1 MTTVIIVCTI
11 AIITVAALNWAKARK
26 EAYEAKL
33 MEAAQKVLG
42 DKYDDNAD
50 SDICKIY
57 RFIGEEYLQVQ
68 KDTPSEL
75 YHRKNITCA
84 IMAIQEP
91 GVIRRELLNML
102 DRRELAR

>member
-1 MTTVIIVCTI
+1 MTSIIIVCTM
-11 AIITVAALNWAKARK
+11 AVITVAALHWAKARK

-33 MEAAQKVLG
+33 LEAAKKVLG
-42 DKYDDNAD
+42 DKYDDEAD
-50 SDICKIY
+50 TDTVKIY

-68 KDTPSEL
+68 KKTPSEL

-91 GVIRRELLNML
+91 GIIRRELLK
-102 DRRELAR
+102 ELAR

>member
-1 MTTVIIVCTI
+1 MTTIIIVCTI
-11 AIITVAALNWAKARK
+11 AIITVAALRWAKARK

-42 DKYDDNAD
+42 DKYDSEAD
-50 SDICKIY
+50 TDTVKIY

-68 KDTPSEL
+68 NNTPSEL

-91 GVIRRELLNML
+91 GVIRRELLKML

>member
-1 MTTVIIVCTI
+1 MTTIIIVCNI
-11 AIITVAALNWAKARK
+11 AVITVATLNLAGAMQRAHEIKLLAAAR
-26 EAYEAKL
+26 
-33 MEAAQKVLG
+33 KVLG
-42 DKYDDNAD
+42 DKYDDKAD
-50 SDICKIY
+50 SDIFKIY

-68 KDTPSEL
+68 KNTPSEL

-91 GVIRRELLNML
+91 GVIRRELLKML

>member
-1 MTTVIIVCTI
+1 MTSIIIVCTI
-11 AIITVAALNWAKARK
+11 AILTVAALRWAKARK
-26 EAYEAKL
+26 EAYEAKVL
-33 MEAAQKVLG
+33 EAAKKVLG
-42 DKYDDNAD
+42 DKYDDEAD
-50 SDICKIY
+50 TDTVKIY

-68 KDTPSEL
+68 KNTPSEL

-91 GVIRRELLNML
+91 GVIRRELLKML

>member
-1 MTTVIIVCTI
+1 MTSIIIACTI
-11 AIITVAALNWAKARK
+11 AIMTVAALNLASAMKRAN
-26 EAYEAKL
+26 EIKL
-33 MEAAQKVLG
+33 LEAAQKVLG
-42 DKYDDNAD
+42 DKYDSEAD
-50 SDICKIY
+50 SDIFKIY

-68 KDTPSEL
+68 NNTPSDM

-91 GVIRRELLNML
+91 GVIRIELLKML

>member
-1 MTTVIIVCTI
+1 MTTIIIVCTL
-11 AIITVAALNWAKARK
+11 AIITVAVLHWAKARK
-26 EAYEAKL
+26 EAYEAKVL
-33 MEAAQKVLG
+33 EAAKKVLG
-42 DKYDDNAD
+42 DKYDSEAD
-50 SDICKIY
+50 EDILKIY

-68 KDTPSEL
+68 KNTPSEL

-91 GVIRRELLNML
+91 GVIRRELLKML

>member
-1 MTTVIIVCTI
+1 MTTIIIVCTI
-11 AIITVAALNWAKARK
+11 AIITVAALNLAGAMQRAHEIKLLAAAR
-26 EAYEAKL
+26 
-33 MEAAQKVLG
+33 KVLG
-42 DKYDDNAD
+42 DKYDDKAD
-50 SDICKIY
+50 SDIFKIY

-91 GVIRRELLNML
+91 GVIRRELLK
-102 DRRELAR
+102 ELAR